1 MTIPIEPEAPPAE
14 PGNYPRL
21 MWDSDGNEVCVYA
34 PSEFTA
40 AAGDGAV
47 ETPPEPLEINPEE
60 SVPDEA
66 APADVAHD
74 APRTTWRRSHHKR
87 K

>member
-1 MTIPIEPEAPPAE
+1 MTTPIESEAPEPV

-21 MWDSDGNEVCVYA
+21 MWDADGIEFTVYA

-40 AAGDGAV
+40 ATDEGAA
-47 ETPPEPLEINPEE
+47 EAPPEPPEINPEE
-60 SVPDEA
+60 SVPDEEV
-66 APADVAHD
+66 PEDVAHD